1 MNLEALKIS
10 PKKIEVL
17 HQMNLYTTHDLLTH
31 YPYRYEIMEE
41 KERSTWQKDDRVV
54 LEAVIISAARV
65 IRLRGK
71 QSMTRFKV
79 LYQEEEFQATIFN
92 RPWTSAFQVG
102 KKMTFVAKYDGKQGL
117 SILSCNA
124 QPLAE
129 QLGYQPVYSLK
140 EGISQKDFQK
150 YVQKALMN
158 SSDAVDEWIPYHYRE
173 KYRLVSKKEA
183 LYGIHLPKSRHDL
196 SQSLRYLKYEEF
208 LRFQLSMQA
217 MKKSGQVVSH
227 GNGKSFD
234 MEEIEALQK
243 SLPFE
248 LTKDQQQTIDDILK
262 DLKSEKVMYRMV
274 QGDVGCGKTMVA
286 AFAMYA
292 CVLAHKQA
300 ALLVPTEI
308 LARQHVKNLQNLF
321 EGFNIEV
328 ALLCSSM
335 KQSEKD
341 FILKRLANHE
351 IDIIIGT
358 HALFQSQVQFYDLGL
373 VVADEQH
380 RFGVEQRKKMLSK
393 GEKVDLLLMSA
404 TPIPRTLAIS
414 LYGDMDVSTIASLPS
429 NRKGVESKYIASK
442 SMGPILPFVL
452 QKVDEGNQCYVVC
465 PAIEKNEEY
474 VMRNVVDIYQGMQ
487 SLLGQKYNIALLH
500 GKMHQEEKEAIMND
514 FVAGKIH
521 FLISTTVIEVG
532 VDVKNANIMVIYDA
546 HRFGMSQIH
555 QLRGRVGRGDQKG
568 YCFLLSDSNDED
580 SIKRLELCA
589 STSDGFQISQYD
601 LQLRGPGDLL
611 GTRQSGVPGFLL
623 GDIVSDGNI
632 LEVAR
637 KDAQE
642 ILANIHDIAY
652 LHIKKDLDM
661 LLSQGTFI
669 D

>member
-1 MNLEALKIS
+1 MNIEQLKIS
-10 PKKIEVL
+10 EKKLNVL
-17 HQMNLYTTHDLLTH
+17 HQMNIYTIQDLLSH

-41 KERSTWQKDDRVV
+41 KERSTWEKDDRVV
-54 LEAVIISAARV
+54 LEATIISPARV
-65 IRLRGK
+65 IRLKGK

-79 LYQEEEFQATIFN
+79 IYQEEEFQVTLFN

-117 SILSCNA
+117 SVLSCNSI
-124 QPLAE
+124 PLKE
-129 QLGYQPVYSLK
+129 QLGYQPVYSIK
-140 EGISQKDFQK
+140 EGISQKDLQK
-150 YVQKALMN
+150 YIQKVLMN
-158 SSDAVDEWIPYHYRE
+158 DQYQIDDWIPYPYRQ

-183 LYGIHLPKSRHDL
+183 LYGIHFPKTRQDL

-208 LRFQLSMQA
+208 LKFQLSMQA
-217 MKKSGQVVSH
+217 MKKSGNVISK
-227 GNGKSFD
+227 GNGKNFD
-234 MEEIEALQK
+234 HEELEALEK
-243 SLPFE
+243 SLPFT
-248 LTKDQQQTIDDILK
+248 LTVDQQKAIDEILA
-262 DLKSEKVMYRMV
+262 DLKSDKVMYRMV

-308 LARQHVKNLQNLF
+308 LARQHLKNLQQLF
-321 EGFNIEV
+321 QSFDIEI

-335 KQSEKD
+335 KQAEKD
-341 FILKRLANHE
+341 QVLQRLVNHE
-351 IDIIIGT
+351 IDIIVGT
-358 HALFQSQVQFYDLGL
+358 HALFQNQVQFYDLGL

-414 LYGDMDVSTIASLPS
+414 LFGDMDVSTIASLPS
-429 NRKGVESKYIASK
+429 NRKGITTQYIPSK
-442 SMGPILPFVL
+442 SMGPILSFVL
-452 QKVDEGNQCYVVC
+452 QKIEEGNQCYVVC

-474 VMRNVVDIYQGMQ
+474 EMRNVIDIYQGMQ
-487 SLLGQKYNIALLH
+487 SLLGKKYRIALLH
-500 GKMHQEEKEAIMND
+500 GKMHQEEKEQIMNE
-514 FVAGKIH
+514 FVEGKIH

-555 QLRGRVGRGDQKG
+555 QLRGRVGRGDQCG
-568 YCFLLSDSNDED
+568 YCFLLSDNKEED
-580 SIKRLELCA
+580 SVKRLQMCA

-611 GTRQSGVPGFLL
+611 GTRQSGVPGFIL
-623 GDIVSDGNI
+623 GDIVGDGHI

-642 ILANIHDIAY
+642 ILEHIHEIEY
-652 LHIKKDLDM
+652 LHIKQELDI
-661 LLSQGTFI
+661 LVSQGTYY